1 MKKEESVI
9 EIEINITGQS
19 HFVDELSNLIQLKP
33 TSFWKKGDLR
43 HFSKHVRV
51 TNPKALYYQ
60 NTVWNYG
67 TGRVP
72 VSHFKEVFG
81 MIKNRFDD
89 KYRKMINFSQENNLG
104 FRFEIIIIENHINVP
119 VRFDRE
125 CLAWIKKLGIG
136 VDIDIYRNVVDDKFC
151 ESSSIE
157 LVLNVYEEKEAGKI
171 EIYKFTT
178 GKINNMLFEEI
189 CNTYLYD
196 GVTKEMNGLRTCV
209 QEREVSVLFQIF
221 VKMHDDCTS
230 GIYFDEKFLLYV
242 NTLQAEVEL
251 ILE

>member
-104 FRFEIIIIENHINVP
+104 FRFE
-119 VRFDRE
+119 
-125 CLAWIKKLGIG
+125 
-136 VDIDIYRNVVDDKFC
+136 
-151 ESSSIE
+151 SSSIE
-157 LVLNVYEEKEAGKI
+157 LVLNVYEEKETGKI